1 MGLESGRREHLLVGV
16 RRRRR
21 RRGRGQ
27 WVLGAVDGAHARDV
41 LVVGRVEVV
50 DGGQRALVPHERE
63 APADVS
69 RDPLVRMSVS
79 MRMMRKLVGHG
90 GDGG

>member
-1 MGLESGRREHLLVGV
+1 M
-16 RRRRR
+16 
-21 RRGRGQ
+21 
-27 WVLGAVDGAHARDV
+27 LGAVDGAHARDV

-50 DGGQRALVPHERE
+50 DGGQRALIAHESE

-69 RDPLVRMSVS
+69 REPLVRMSVR

-90 GDGG
+90 GNGG